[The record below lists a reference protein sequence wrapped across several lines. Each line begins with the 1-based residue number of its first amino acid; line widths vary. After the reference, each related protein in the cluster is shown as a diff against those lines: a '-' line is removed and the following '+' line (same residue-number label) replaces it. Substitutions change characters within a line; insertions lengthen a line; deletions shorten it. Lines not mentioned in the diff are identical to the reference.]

1 MSTDHPDQRDDQHPA
16 FSRTGM
22 VAPMGTLIDPLKT
35 FVDIDTGAEFRKI
48 AHSVGTD
55 TSGLL
60 RDLVYQTVHRKTYS
74 DICLDAAKSKRDLIF
89 GTGTIEA
96 LTVRGEVK
104 S

>member
-1 MSTDHPDQRDDQHPA
+1 MSTDNPDQQDEHQTA

-22 VAPMGTLIDPLKT
+22 VAPMGTLVDPLKT
-35 FVDIDTGAEFRKI
+35 FADIDTGAEFRKI
-48 AHSVGTD
+48 ANSIGTD

-60 RDLVYQTVHRKTYS
+60 RDFVYKTVHGKTYT

-96 LTVRGEVK
+96 LTARGEVK